1 MYGLSEKVFITGLV
15 ILFFTIVIG
24 GVFMSQVAVLWF
36 KNKREERKHDARER
50 EADRFNRWERERG
63 EWLKLVDQQNAR
75 IDHMNEELVR
85 LTRDYENAKTIMA
98 KVNLKG
104 AEIR

>member
-1 MYGLSEKVFITGLV
+1 MYGLSERVFITGLV
-15 ILFFTIVIG
+15 ILFFTVVIG
-24 GVFMSQVAVLWF
+24 GVFTSQVAVLWLR
-36 KNKREERKHDARER
+36 NKREERKHESRER

-63 EWLKLVDQQNAR
+63 EWLKLVDQQNVR

-85 LTRDYENAKTIMA
+85 LTRDYENAKTLMG

-104 AEIR
+104 ERV